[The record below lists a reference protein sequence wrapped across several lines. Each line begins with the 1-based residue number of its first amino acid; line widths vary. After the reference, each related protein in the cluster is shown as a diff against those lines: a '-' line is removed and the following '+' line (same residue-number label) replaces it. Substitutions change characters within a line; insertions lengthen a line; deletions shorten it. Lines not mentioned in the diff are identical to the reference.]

1 MKKLLSIAILLALLL
16 SVISVYACD
25 RTECIYIK
33 STPIIISDSERYYH
47 YDCGCPAYSCK
58 CAECENCKYQFI
70 EEASAPNAYLEPNY
84 YPDYD
89 VAPAPMP
96 APEKAPK
103 TGDFSMLPQ
112 LMLAVAAAGSLV
124 VASKRAK

>member
-1 MKKLLSIAILLALLL
+1 MKKLFALVLALLIL
-16 SVISVYACD
+16 VMPVCVLAGNGGNVND
-25 RTECIYIK
+25 PVLPDHFFTDDVN
-33 STPIIISDSERYYH
+33 T
-47 YDCGCPAYSCK
+47 A
-58 CAECENCKYQFI
+58 FI
-70 EEASAPNAYLEPNY
+70 EPNY

>member
-1 MKKLLSIAILLALLL
+1 MKKLFALVLALLIL
-16 SVISVYACD
+16 VMPVCVLAD
-25 RTECIYIK
+25 DNVNDPVLPDHFFTDDVN
-33 STPIIISDSERYYH
+33 T
-47 YDCGCPAYSCK
+47 A
-58 CAECENCKYQFI
+58 FI
-70 EEASAPNAYLEPNY
+70 EPNY

>member
-1 MKKLLSIAILLALLL
+1 MKKLFALVLALLIL
-16 SVISVYACD
+16 VMPVCVLAVDNI
-25 RTECIYIK
+25 
-33 STPIIISDSERYYH
+33 P
-47 YDCGCPAYSCK
+47 YDPVGGHGTLIETDNDEVNTA
-58 CAECENCKYQFI
+58 FI
-70 EEASAPNAYLEPNY
+70 EPNY

>member
-1 MKKLLSIAILLALLL
+1 MKKLFALVLALLIL
-16 SVISVYACD
+16 VMPVCVLAADGDNVNGPLQPDIGGGTIVVIDNDEVNTA
-25 RTECIYIK
+25 
-33 STPIIISDSERYYH
+33 
-47 YDCGCPAYSCK
+47 
-58 CAECENCKYQFI
+58 FI
-70 EEASAPNAYLEPNY
+70 EPNY

>member
-1 MKKLLSIAILLALLL
+1 MKKVLVMIAVLLL
-16 SVISVYACD
+16 VVAMPVCAFAGSRD
-25 RTECIYIK
+25 NELNEDEIK
-33 STPIIISDSERYYH
+33 T
-47 YDCGCPAYSCK
+47 C
-58 CAECENCKYQFI
+58 FI
-70 EEASAPNAYLEPNY
+70 EPDY

-112 LMLAVAAAGSLV
+112 MLMAAASVGTLAVAL
-124 VASKRAK
+124 KRTK

>member
-1 MKKLLSIAILLALLL
+1 MKKLFALVLALLIL
-16 SVISVYACD
+16 VMPVCVLAGDGDNVIIRPGTD
-25 RTECIYIK
+25 IE
-33 STPIIISDSERYYH
+33 
-47 YDCGCPAYSCK
+47 YDVNTA
-58 CAECENCKYQFI
+58 FI
-70 EEASAPNAYLEPNY
+70 EPNY

-112 LMLAVAAAGSLV
+112 LALAAASVGALAF
-124 VASKRAK
+124 ASKRAK

>member
-1 MKKLLSIAILLALLL
+1 MKKLFALVLALLIL
-16 SVISVYACD
+16 VMPVCVLAVDNVPFDPDAGHGTLVVIGNEEVNTA
-25 RTECIYIK
+25 
-33 STPIIISDSERYYH
+33 
-47 YDCGCPAYSCK
+47 
-58 CAECENCKYQFI
+58 FI
-70 EEASAPNAYLEPNY
+70 EPDY

>member
-1 MKKLLSIAILLALLL
+1 MKKLFALVLALLIL
-16 SVISVYACD
+16 VMPVCVLAGD
-25 RTECIYIK
+25 NVNDPVLPDHFFTDDVN
-33 STPIIISDSERYYH
+33 T
-47 YDCGCPAYSCK
+47 A
-58 CAECENCKYQFI
+58 FI
-70 EEASAPNAYLEPNY
+70 EPDY

>member
-1 MKKLLSIAILLALLL
+1 MKKLFALVLALLIL
-16 SVISVYACD
+16 VMPVCVLAVD
-25 RTECIYIK
+25 NG
-33 STPIIISDSERYYH
+33 PYYPGGGQGTLIVT
-47 YDCGCPAYSCK
+47 DNDEVNTA
-58 CAECENCKYQFI
+58 FI
-70 EEASAPNAYLEPNY
+70 EPNY

>member
-1 MKKLLSIAILLALLL
+1 MKKILILAAALAVVLTVFSFPVVAL
-16 SVISVYACD
+16 AGGPESAPA
-25 RTECIYIK
+25 TEVEVK
-33 STPIIISDSERYYH
+33 TS
-47 YDCGCPAYSCK
+47 
-58 CAECENCKYQFI
+58 FI
-70 EEASAPNAYLEPNY
+70 EPDY

-89 VAPAPMP
+89 VVEEA
-96 APEKAPK
+96 APETAPK

>member
-1 MKKLLSIAILLALLL
+1 MKKVLVMIAVLLL
-16 SVISVYACD
+16 VVAMPVCAFAGPYD
-25 RTECIYIK
+25 NEFNEDEIK
-33 STPIIISDSERYYH
+33 T
-47 YDCGCPAYSCK
+47 C
-58 CAECENCKYQFI
+58 FI
-70 EEASAPNAYLEPNY
+70 EPDY

>member
-1 MKKLLSIAILLALLL
+1 MKKVLIMIAVLLL
-16 SVISVYACD
+16 VVAMPVCAFAGPYD
-25 RTECIYIK
+25 NEPNEDEIK
-33 STPIIISDSERYYH
+33 T
-47 YDCGCPAYSCK
+47 C
-58 CAECENCKYQFI
+58 FI
-70 EEASAPNAYLEPNY
+70 EPDY

-89 VAPAPMP
+89 IAPAPMP

>member
-1 MKKLLSIAILLALLL
+1 MKKLLALVLALLIL
-16 SVISVYACD
+16 VMPVCVLAVDGDNVNGPLQPGIEIDVTDEVNTA
-25 RTECIYIK
+25 
-33 STPIIISDSERYYH
+33 
-47 YDCGCPAYSCK
+47 
-58 CAECENCKYQFI
+58 FI
-70 EEASAPNAYLEPNY
+70 EPNY

>member
-1 MKKLLSIAILLALLL
+1 MKKLFALVLALLIL
-16 SVISVYACD
+16 VMPVCVLAVND
-25 RTECIYIK
+25 PVPPDHVFTDDVN
-33 STPIIISDSERYYH
+33 TT
-47 YDCGCPAYSCK
+47 
-58 CAECENCKYQFI
+58 FI
-70 EEASAPNAYLEPNY
+70 EPDY

>member
-1 MKKLLSIAILLALLL
+1 MKKLFALVLALLIL
-16 SVISVYACD
+16 VMPVCVLAGDGDNVIIRPGTD
-25 RTECIYIK
+25 IE
-33 STPIIISDSERYYH
+33 
-47 YDCGCPAYSCK
+47 YDVNTA
-58 CAECENCKYQFI
+58 FI
-70 EEASAPNAYLEPNY
+70 EPDY

-112 LMLAVAAAGSLV
+112 LALAAASIGALAF
-124 VASKRAK
+124 ASKRAK

>member
-1 MKKLLSIAILLALLL
+1 MKKLFALVLALLIL
-16 SVISVYACD
+16 VMPVCVLAADGDNVNVPFDPVGGHGTLIETDNNEVNTA
-25 RTECIYIK
+25 
-33 STPIIISDSERYYH
+33 
-47 YDCGCPAYSCK
+47 
-58 CAECENCKYQFI
+58 FI
-70 EEASAPNAYLEPNY
+70 EPNY

-112 LMLAVAAAGSLV
+112 LALAAASAGALAF
-124 VASKRAK
+124 ASKRAK

>member
-1 MKKLLSIAILLALLL
+1 MKKVLVMIAVLLL
-16 SVISVYACD
+16 VVAMPVCAFAGPYD
-25 RTECIYIK
+25 NNEPNEDEIK
-33 STPIIISDSERYYH
+33 T
-47 YDCGCPAYSCK
+47 C
-58 CAECENCKYQFI
+58 FI
-70 EEASAPNAYLEPNY
+70 EPDY

-89 VAPAPMP
+89 VAPVPMP

>member
-1 MKKLLSIAILLALLL
+1 MKKLFALVLALLIL
-16 SVISVYACD
+16 VMPVCVLAGNNVNDPVLPDHFITDDVNTA
-25 RTECIYIK
+25 
-33 STPIIISDSERYYH
+33 
-47 YDCGCPAYSCK
+47 
-58 CAECENCKYQFI
+58 FI
-70 EEASAPNAYLEPNY
+70 EPDY

-112 LMLAVAAAGSLV
+112 LALAAASAGALAF
-124 VASKRAK
+124 ASKRAK

>member
-1 MKKLLSIAILLALLL
+1 MKKILILAAALAVVLTVF
-16 SVISVYACD
+16 SVPVVALAGSEEPSNIS
-25 RTECIYIK
+25 
-33 STPIIISDSERYYH
+33 
-47 YDCGCPAYSCK
+47 
-58 CAECENCKYQFI
+58 FI
-70 EEASAPNAYLEPNY
+70 EPDY

-89 VAPAPMP
+89 VVEEA
-96 APEKAPK
+96 APETAPK

>member
-1 MKKLLSIAILLALLL
+1 MKKLFALVLALLIL
-16 SVISVYACD
+16 VMPVCVLAGGNVNDPNRPNDIVVNEVNTA
-25 RTECIYIK
+25 
-33 STPIIISDSERYYH
+33 
-47 YDCGCPAYSCK
+47 
-58 CAECENCKYQFI
+58 FI
-70 EEASAPNAYLEPNY
+70 EPDY

>member
-1 MKKLLSIAILLALLL
+1 MKKLFALVLALLIL
-16 SVISVYACD
+16 VMPVCVLAGNGDNVIIRPGTD
-25 RTECIYIK
+25 IE
-33 STPIIISDSERYYH
+33 
-47 YDCGCPAYSCK
+47 YDVNTA
-58 CAECENCKYQFI
+58 FI
-70 EEASAPNAYLEPNY
+70 EPNY

-112 LMLAVAAAGSLV
+112 LALAAASVGALAF
-124 VASKRAK
+124 ASKRAK

>member
-1 MKKLLSIAILLALLL
+1 MKKLFALVLALLIL
-16 SVISVYACD
+16 VMPVCVLAGGNGVLQPDIGEGTIVVIDNDEVNTA
-25 RTECIYIK
+25 
-33 STPIIISDSERYYH
+33 
-47 YDCGCPAYSCK
+47 
-58 CAECENCKYQFI
+58 FI
-70 EEASAPNAYLEPNY
+70 EPDY

-112 LMLAVAAAGSLV
+112 LALAAASAGALAF
-124 VASKRAK
+124 ASKRAK